1 MAAGDRRR
9 YPVGAREGAGGG
21 LRMSTRKSALPGAA
35 PRPPPL
41 AAACLPGARG
51 QLLPPPIPFRDE
63 CAQLG
68 GTAPAEAGGGAGGL
82 SLGCYLE
89 RIEWSVWRVLSV
101 CACGAGV
108 ESMGGGKSYFT
119 YTPFDP

>member
-1 MAAGDRRR
+1 
-9 YPVGAREGAGGG
+9 
-21 LRMSTRKSALPGAA
+21 MSTRKSALPGAA

-41 AAACLPGARG
+41 AAACLPGARAVG
-51 QLLPPPIPFRDE
+51 SFCPRQYPSVMSAHNSVAQHPPR
-63 CAQLG
+63 L
-68 GTAPAEAGGGAGGL
+68 GGGAGGL